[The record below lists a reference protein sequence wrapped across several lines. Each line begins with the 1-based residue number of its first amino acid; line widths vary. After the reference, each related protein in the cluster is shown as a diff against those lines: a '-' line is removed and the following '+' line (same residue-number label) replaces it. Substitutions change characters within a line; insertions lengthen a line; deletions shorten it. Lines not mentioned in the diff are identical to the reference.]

1 MASHMQTV
9 QIQLPD
15 VFWYMINDSCF
26 LCPRVSRGVGSQQ
39 MLSIWIKRPRSQLY
53 ATQSYQNALNCWIKQ
68 TSRVERMDPVSTE
81 RQLTWVCHPTQTS
94 SEALS
99 PSSPASPHRHPPSH
113 FSLPPQTAACKQR
126 NKYFR
131 SRKKGMWAQSKSPER
146 VLTLQLWRCSPCCI
160 ERSALASHC
169 TPPTSASAGAFVVGH
184 PGQREKSTLIRTI
197 QKWIMDTQ
205 TRKQQLLHKC
215 SSCLITGLAHFLRL
229 LSVLREHPI
238 RG

>member
-15 VFWYMINDSCF
+15 VSWYMINDGCF

-81 RQLTWVCHPTQTS
+81 RKLTWVCHPTQTS

-113 FSLPPQTAACKQR
+113 FSLPPQTAACEQR
-126 NKYFR
+126 NKHFR
-131 SRKKGMWAQSKSPER
+131 SRKKKVCELRVRAQSESLLCNFGNAVHVVSSDLLWHHTAHR
-146 VLTLQLWRCSPCCI
+146 QLQLQQG
-160 ERSALASHC
+160 RS
-169 TPPTSASAGAFVVGH
+169 
-184 PGQREKSTLIRTI
+184 
-197 QKWIMDTQ
+197 
-205 TRKQQLLHKC
+205 
-215 SSCLITGLAHFLRL
+215 
-229 LSVLREHPI
+229 
-238 RG
+238 